1 MTNPRHPHTGSR
13 RVCPRRLLPHPAR
26 TIALSCTLAGAI
38 AGVNAAPV
46 PDELIEALRA
56 GNAPGVMV
64 EFDARA
70 IDQEAATRRAR
81 LPRRV
86 DDAAALARLA
96 LRYRALKDQVMRPLP
111 PAEVEAVRDYP
122 QLPLAFK
129 RVRSEAGLR
138 ALAALPGVRALHLDQ
153 PHQRVLAQSLPLVAQ
168 PPVFAAG
175 LGGSGATVAVIDDGI
190 DFTQAA
196 FGGCTAPG
204 VPASCRVA
212 AVQTFAASP
221 SAGSAHG
228 SNVAAIVVGMA
239 PDARVAALDVFTSAG
254 ALSSD
259 ILSAID
265 WAITNRSSLNIVAIN
280 MSLGDGTRNTTA
292 CGNPLN
298 NPFATPIANARN
310 AGISV
315 VAAAGNNA
323 FSSGAFAAGLNKPA
337 CTPGAISV
345 GAVYDSALGGL
356 VWNSGTSAQC
366 TDNTTVA
373 DQVACFSNSA
383 SYLTLL
389 APGPLITAGGITLG
403 GTSQATPH
411 VSGALAVLRA
421 NFPDEALAAVEARL
435 TANATPVTDS
445 RTGLSHARLHLL
457 ASARPPN
464 DNFAGAAV
472 LSGASGATQG
482 GNHLA
487 TRESAEPQPAATAGR
502 SVWWQWTA
510 PAAGQVS
517 LNTTGSSFNTEL
529 EVYTG
534 NSVAAL
540 TRIAGVA
547 RGAVSALHFQAR
559 SGTTYRWAVDGVTG
573 NAGDVALN
581 WALNTSA
588 QANLSVTLTG
598 PASALPG
605 GTVAYTL
612 TVANAGPQSATGI
625 VATVALPSGITV
637 ASLPAA
643 CSAQA
648 ATITCVGAELGN
660 GASVSFALSL
670 HIDSLSAPVSLSA
683 ILASDLPDPVAANN
697 SASVAIGVGAAD
709 ADIPTLP
716 EWGVLLLGALLLWR
730 VGARTFATRCPAGP
744 HAVATT
750 SAH

>member
-1 MTNPRHPHTGSR
+1 MTNPEHSRTGGR
-13 RVCPRRLLPHPAR
+13 RVRPRRLLPNPAR

-38 AGVNAAPV
+38 AGINAAPV
-46 PDELIEALRA
+46 PDELIQALRA
-56 GNAPGVMV
+56 GNAPGVIV
-64 EFDARA
+64 EFDART

-81 LPRRV
+81 LPRRA

-96 LRYRALKDQVMRPLP
+96 LRYRALKDQAMRPLP
-111 PAEVEAVRDYP
+111 PADVEAVRDYP

-153 PHQRVLAQSLPLVAQ
+153 LHQRVLAQSLPLVAQ

-190 DFTQAA
+190 DISQAA

-204 VPASCRVA
+204 TPASCRVA
-212 AVQTFAASP
+212 AVQIFPASP

-239 PDARVAALDVFTSAG
+239 PDARVAALDVFTAAG
-254 ALSSD
+254 ALTSD
-259 ILSAID
+259 ILSAIN

-280 MSLGDGTRNTTA
+280 MSLGDGTRNATA
-292 CGNPLN
+292 CSSTLT

-366 TDNTTVA
+366 TDNTSAA

-389 APGPLITAGGITLG
+389 APGAMVTAGGATFG

-421 NFPDEALAAVEARL
+421 SFPDETLAAIEARL
-435 TANATPVTDS
+435 TANGTLVTDS
-445 RTGLSHARLHLL
+445 RTGLSQPRLNLL

-464 DNFAGAAV
+464 DNFAGAV
-472 LSGASGATQG
+472 TLSGANGAAQG
-482 GNHLA
+482 SNHLA
-487 TRESAEPQPAATAGR
+487 TREAAEPQPATTAGR
-502 SVWWQWTA
+502 SVWWRWTA

-517 LNTTGSSFNTEL
+517 LDTTGSSFNTEL
-529 EVYTG
+529 DVYTG
-534 NSVAAL
+534 SSVAAL
-540 TRIAGVA
+540 TRIAGTA
-547 RGAVSALHFQAR
+547 SGAVSALRFQAQA
-559 SGTTYRWAVDGVTG
+559 GTTYRWAVDGVTG
-573 NAGDVALN
+573 SAGDVALN
-581 WALNTSA
+581 WVLNIAA

-605 GTVAYTL
+605 STVAYTL

-625 VATVALPSGITV
+625 VATVSLPSGITV
-637 ASLPAA
+637 ALLPAA

-648 ATITCVGAELGN
+648 TTISCLAAEVVN

-670 HIDSLSAPVSLSA
+670 HIDSLSAPVSLVAS
-683 ILASDLPDPVAANN
+683 LASDLPDPVAANN
-697 SASVAIGVGAAD
+697 SASAAIGVGLAD

-716 EWGVLLLGALLLWR
+716 EWGVLLLGAVLLRR
-730 VGARTFATRCPAGP
+730 VGAKATVTSKPSRSRLVAATPP
-744 HAVATT
+744 H
-750 SAH
+750 